1 MLNLVL
7 AAFIAT
13 ASPINLPIKKPEV
26 KIAKKLDVIKREDI
40 SDYAHLIKWQSDQTS

>member
-1 MLNLVL
+1 MINLIL
-7 AAFIAT
+7 AAYVAM
-13 ASPINLPIKKPEV
+13 AKPINLPIKKPEV